1 MYPLTRIRLLSLAAA
16 GAVVLLTGANT
27 PTRADDLP
35 QSLGPVGPNQTI
47 LATFGTKR
55 AIAFYEANN
64 GRCAVNAI
72 VYEKTDAETGLT
84 TATRVRV
91 SLDPRE
97 MVQFDSSDNETMS
110 LQCGERAKTLKVVE
124 PKAYLAAGAAN

>member
-27 PTRADDLP
+27 ATRADDLP
-35 QSLGPVGPNQTI
+35 QSLGPVGPNETI
-47 LATFGTKR
+47 LATFGSKR
-55 AIAFYEANN
+55 AIAFYEADN

-72 VYEKTDAETGLT
+72 VYEKTDAETGST

-91 SLDPRE
+91 SLNPRE
-97 MVQFDSSDNETMS
+97 MVHIDSSDNKTMS
-110 LQCGERAKTLKVVE
+110 FQCGERARTLKVVD
-124 PKAYLAAGAAN
+124 PTAYFAAGAAN

>member
-110 LQCGERAKTLKVVE
+110 LECGERAKTLKVVD
-124 PKAYLAAGAAN
+124 PKAYYAAGAAN